1 MANDM
6 ASGITEAE
14 DKALEGIAVAP
25 PVPEDGADAASA
37 TPGHPTTE
45 IREGTDAESHEA
57 LAADPSDAD
66 AKLDIALDETFP
78 SSDAPSTT
86 RPGSS
91 GEPAPSSGYDPDVEP
106 D

>member
-1 MANDM
+1 MADGTS
-6 ASGITEAE
+6 SGIPATEE
-14 DKALEGIAVAP
+14 KALEGISVAP
-25 PVPEDGADAASA
+25 PVPGDDDGE
-37 TPGHPTTE
+37 TPDHPTTE
-45 IREGTDAESHEA
+45 IREGADAGSHEA
-57 LAADPSDAD
+57 LAADPSDPD

-91 GEPAPSSGYDPDVEP
+91 GDPAPSSGYDPDVEP